1 MEGKEEKQKKAVEVE
16 KGVVVNEVNEKVVVV
31 KAAVEVKSTASKG
44 FLQQTSDIFE
54 SQQEE

>member
-1 MEGKEEKQKKAVEVE
+1 ME

-44 FLQQTSDIFE
+44 FLQ
-54 SQQEE
+54 